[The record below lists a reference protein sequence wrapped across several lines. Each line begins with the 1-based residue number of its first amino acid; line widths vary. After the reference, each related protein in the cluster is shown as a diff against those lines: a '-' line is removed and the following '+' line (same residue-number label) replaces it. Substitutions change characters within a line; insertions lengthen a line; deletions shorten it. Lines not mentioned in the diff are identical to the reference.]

1 MDLLPFIKKSFEKTS
16 FRKSKILDS
25 YMPKPDGDRLFISSE
40 LLKQAAEE
48 AFHDLAFYFR
58 GHHLGLLGEKLL
70 GANVTGSNTA
80 ELNNIKP
87 EICGNDRFVI
97 ESLLANTVIAAKG
110 EFPLCQDTGTALVYA
125 WKDEGIYTGARD
137 NEALEAGA
145 EAAYTKYGLRFSQV
159 APKSFFDEY
168 NTGNNNPAQIHIEAS
183 SGGQA
188 DPVYRFLFVAKGG
201 GSTNKTAYFA
211 STPALL
217 QHDVFL
223 SFLEEKIKALGTAGC
238 PPYRIAVVAG
248 GLSPEQ
254 NLEILKLATTEALDT
269 VPYFEMKGMD
279 AADSDATNSGSEFFI
294 HRDKYWEEKILEIG
308 RNTGLGAQFGGKNF
322 ILDARVLRLP
332 RHAATFP
339 VSIGV
344 SCIAHRNMYAYIDKN
359 GLHLEKLVNEPEAFF
374 ETLNINVKKPENVIS
389 FSKDTVVTE
398 TAGQIDLELP
408 LRDVCKKLSGFSTG
422 DKVFLTGKLIVA
434 RDLAHLKW
442 HHLLAQG
449 KDLPEYVKNHP
460 VYYAGPAGTP
470 PGRIIGSLGPTTA
483 QLMDPYGEELLS
495 RGYSLISLAKGNRTQ
510 LWRQACKKY
519 GGIFLGTIGGAAALL
534 AQYVTANELVDY
546 PELGMEAV
554 RFISVKNLPAFIIID
569 DKGNDLYNL

>member
-1 MDLLPFIKKSFEKTS
+1 MDLFPFIKKSFEKTS
-16 FRKSKILDS
+16 FRSITIPEAT
-25 YMPKPDGDRLFISSE
+25 MPRQDGERLFIEPE

-48 AFHDLAFYFR
+48 AFRDLAFYFR
-58 GHHLGLLGEKLL
+58 ENQLRLLGMKLL
-70 GANVTGSNTA
+70 GADDEGANSGKNK
-80 ELNNIKP
+80 I
-87 EICGNDRFVI
+87 GDNDRFVI
-97 ESLLANTVIAAKG
+97 ESLLANTVIAARG
-110 EFPLCQDTGTALVYA
+110 EFPLCQDTGTAIVYA
-125 WKDEGIYTGARD
+125 WKDEGLCTGARD
-137 NEALEAGA
+137 SEALKAGA
-145 EAAYTKYGLRFSQV
+145 KAAYSQYGLRFSQV
-159 APKSFFDEY
+159 APKSFLDEY
-168 NTGNNNPAQIHIEAS
+168 NTGDNLPAQIHIEAVPS
-183 SGGQA
+183 KEA

-223 SFLEEKIKALGTAGC
+223 TFLEEKIKALGTAGC

-254 NLEILKLATTEALDT
+254 NLEVLKLATAEALDT
-269 VPYFEMKGMD
+269 VPYFETPGID
-279 AADSDATNSGSEFFI
+279 ASLFI
-294 HRDKYWEEKILEIG
+294 HRDKYWEEKVMEIG

-344 SCIAHRNMYAYIDKN
+344 SCVAHRNMYAYIDKN
-359 GLHLEKLVNEPEAFF
+359 GLHLEKLINEPKAFL
-374 ETLNINVKKPENVIS
+374 ETLNINIKKTEDSIS
-389 FSKDTVVTE
+389 SQDT
-398 TAGQIDLELP
+398 QIDINLP
-408 LRDVCKKLSGFSTG
+408 MRDVCKKLSHLSPG
-422 DKVFLTGKLIVA
+422 DKIFLTGKLIVA

-442 HHLLAQG
+442 HHLISQG

-470 PGRIIGSLGPTTA
+470 PGRHIGSLGPTTA
-483 QLMDPYGEELLS
+483 QRMDPYGEELLS

-510 LWRQACKKY
+510 LWTQACKNH
-519 GGIFLGTIGGAAALL
+519 GGFFLGTIGGAAALL

-554 RFISVKNLPAFIIID
+554 RLISVEKLPAFIIID
-569 DKGNDLYNL
+569 DKGNDLYRGLGIGDWGTRGLS